1 MDKQKKT
8 NRQPRN
14 RLEEYAMIMDDLE
27 QKQKQSEILFDRSV
41 VTEIMLNEI
50 NKTLA
55 MIFDLMAMS
64 YNLFLAPM
72 VKEEKPQ

>member
-1 MDKQKKT
+1 MDKQKKP

-27 QKQKQSEILFDRSV
+27 QKQKRSEILFDRSV

-55 MIFDLMAMS
+55 MMFDLMAMS

-72 VKEEKPQ
+72 VKEEKTQ